1 MIALLPTLSEP
12 LVLPTFPWTPADGT
26 PDDGC
31 GRGAGALHHV
41 GIGDLKIGG
50 RSGQLKALLGSCVGL
65 AFLWKKRG
73 RCGLAHCLL
82 PEAGAP
88 QWEPGARYVSQA
100 VPSLL
105 RLMGASAA
113 DYGDIVVVVA
123 GGGMMLSACSS
134 RFQIGQQNADAARKY
149 LGLYGLNVLE
159 CRVGGRT
166 GRTLTV
172 DCASGTCQIED
183 IAVHPRESRHA
194 HA

>member
-1 MIALLPTLSEP
+1 MIALLPTIGDT
-12 LVLPTFPWTPADGT
+12 LVLPALPWDT
-26 PDDGC
+26 PDDPAA
-31 GRGAGALHHV
+31 RLAGPFQHV
-41 GIGDLKIGG
+41 GIGELKIGG
-50 RSGQLKALLGSCVGL
+50 RAEQLKALLGSCVGI

-82 PEAGAP
+82 PETAEQ

-105 RLMGASAA
+105 RLMGATAA
-113 DYGDIVVVVA
+113 DYADIEVVVA
-123 GGGMMLSACSS
+123 GGGMMLDACSS

-149 LGLYGLNVLE
+149 LDLYGLNVLE
-159 CRVGGRT
+159 CRVGGKT

-172 DCASGTCQIED
+172 DCATCGYQIDD
-183 IAVHPRESRHA
+183 ITAQPLERRHA

>member
-1 MIALLPTLSEP
+1 MIALLPTIGDTP
-12 LVLPTFPWTPADGT
+12 ILPTLPWDAAD
-26 PDDGC
+26 DAA
-31 GRGAGALHHV
+31 GRLAGPFQHV
-41 GIGDLKIGG
+41 GIGELKIGG
-50 RSGQLKALLGSCVGL
+50 RGGQLKALLGSCVGI

-82 PEAGAP
+82 PETAEP

-105 RLMGASAA
+105 RLMGTSAA
-113 DYGDIVVVVA
+113 DYADIEVVVT

-149 LGLYGLNVLE
+149 LELYGLNVVE
-159 CRVGGRT
+159 CRVGGKS
-166 GRTLTV
+166 GRTLAV
-172 DCASGTCQIED
+172 DCATCSYQIED
-183 IAVHPRESRHA
+183 ITAQPMERRHA